1 MAVVGSAEIIVKAIT
16 SGVAKDIEDGLNN
29 SRTRSSTKR
38 AGKDLAQDFTDN
50 FGKSARSE
58 FARTSQDV
66 SKSFH
71 KMIRSSYYVQSGV
84 MALAGSISSLVG
96 GLGAFIGAAGG
107 AASTGIVLAN
117 AMTQIKVASL
127 VGKAAFSGVSQAVAA
142 AGKANTSTTK
152 TVKDLREEMQ
162 QLAFDAE
169 EAALKEEDAAL
180 ALEKA
185 RENLARVQNLPPDNR
200 ARREA
205 ELAYRQ
211 ADLAYRR
218 ALDRSKDL
226 EDERKNPKK
235 KGKTGTDPYAGLTKS
250 QKQFAQYLVSIQAQ
264 LKGLNEAAAGSFL
277 PVLQT
282 QIQRMFSSGAFSM
295 LIQGYK
301 QVGEALGE
309 ASFRLANSLFDP
321 TSMAGI
327 RDIFIGTSKTVMA
340 LGTIFGNLIKS
351 FLTLYRA
358 TSPVFNMFRDFLS
371 TSTTNMAKDLAGNFA
386 NISGFFRKA
395 AQTAAMFGSV
405 IGNVFAGLKN
415 MIKANT
421 GPGTGGYMLVEQ
433 LKASTKWMREMGTAA
448 GEFSSK
454 AYFKATAEN
463 TLAITNAFSGFF
475 SMMKDLGASPDV
487 KLFWDTLAQG
497 QDSLRQIIAA
507 ATATGPILAEI
518 LVSVAEIAASF
529 TDSGQIKTYLEI
541 ISGVFKAMAGFLKS
555 IQPIMQI
562 LGPIIGAM
570 GALITLGLL
579 FKKVYMIGFG
589 TVMAAM
595 KVMSAIQAVL
605 LAKKYGESIAN
616 GVVMASNM
624 GLGASY
630 IGLGGTMAG
639 VTAIA
644 SAMWVAITGPIGLA
658 ILAIA
663 AVGAAIAAAIGITA
677 AINADRVKKSVTAL
691 SGSFRD
697 AAKHTLSAADASSQ
711 WANAL
716 LTVTDAEK
724 ASIQDMSQVN
734 GLYATLAKERAESAA
749 QMASQDWVSVT
760 QTAAE
765 ANAQKAVEAANA
777 AFKSYGDTLAKIA
790 KKSLPD
796 IQRNYRNLVVTQ
808 GMSKE
813 ATLGMLDASED
824 MTKSLEA
831 QAKALGDTIYN
842 SDGTVN
848 AQKRLDYALG
858 EGSYLLAKARVE
870 RAKFNQTM
878 KDAVQT
884 FIDTKGPLEQSSQD
898 LQKYSDTVVTASGAA
913 GFSLK
918 KYKEDLLK
926 QQRDLDQW
934 SKNIAV
940 LSKKMS
946 DGALK
951 ELVAMGKGG
960 AALVAS
966 LVTGTGNSLKVNE
979 KALKAYQD
987 QVIVAAE
994 AQKKATAIAAAVTDP
1009 RALTTLLNKKFG
1021 GQGTLYNYAMQEIQA
1036 GSKSLSAIAADYGI
1050 TIDELIAQQQKYG
1063 TKDVAAEVNIKGVWD
1078 KASISNLKSEFEKAM
1093 GATTYVI
1100 TTKKADG
1107 GLIGRVRQFANGGI
1121 ARFAD
1126 GSGGPVSGPG
1136 GPRSD
1141 MIPAM
1146 LSNGEYVVNAA
1157 STAKNLELLRAIN
1170 AGQSVSGPGINISVN
1185 AAPGMS
1191 EREIA
1196 TLVANRLQFEMRKG
1210 ASV

>member
-1 MAVVGSAEIIVKAIT
+1 
-16 SGVAKDIEDGLNN
+16 
-29 SRTRSSTKR
+29 
-38 AGKDLAQDFTDN
+38 
-50 FGKSARSE
+50 
-58 FARTSQDV
+58 
-66 SKSFH
+66 
-71 KMIRSSYYVQSGV
+71 
-84 MALAGSISSLVG
+84 
-96 GLGAFIGAAGG
+96 
-107 AASTGIVLAN
+107 
-117 AMTQIKVASL
+117 
-127 VGKAAFSGVSQAVAA
+127 
-142 AGKANTSTTK
+142 
-152 TVKDLREEMQ
+152 MQ

-226 EDERKNPKK
+226 EDEKKNPKK

-250 QKQFAQYLVSIQAQ
+250 QKEFAQYLVSIQKQ

-282 QIQRMFSSGAFSM
+282 QIQKMFSSGAFTM

-301 QVGEALGE
+301 QVGQALGE
-309 ASFRLANSLFDP
+309 ASSRLGNSLFNP
-321 TSMAGI
+321 TSLAGI

-371 TSTTNMAKDLAGNFA
+371 TSTTNMAKNLAGNFA
-386 NISGFFRKA
+386 NISAYFKKA
-395 AQTAAMFGSV
+395 AQTAAMFGSI
-405 IGNVFAGLKN
+405 IGNVFAGLKA

-433 LKASTKWMREMGTAA
+433 LKASSKWMRELGTAA

-463 TLAITNAFSGFF
+463 TLAITNAFAGFF
-475 SMMKDLGASPDV
+475 SVLKDLGTSPDV
-487 KLFWDTLAQG
+487 KLFWDTLSQG
-497 QDSLRQIIAA
+497 QDSLRQIIMAA
-507 ATATGPILAEI
+507 AGTGPILAEI

-555 IQPIMQI
+555 IQPLMQV
-562 LGPIIGAM
+562 LGPIIGGM

-605 LAKKYGESIAN
+605 VAKKYGESIAN
-616 GVVMASNM
+616 GVVIASNT

-644 SAMWVAITGPIGLA
+644 SAMWTAITGPIGLA
-658 ILAIA
+658 ILAIV

-734 GLYATLAKERAESAA
+734 GLYATLAKERAE
-749 QMASQDWVSVT
+749 
-760 QTAAE
+760 TAAE
-765 ANAQKAVEAANA
+765 MAAHNGEWVSAQQIVQEEAAATAVTAATA

-790 KKSLPD
+790 KKSLPE

-842 SDGTVN
+842 ADGTVN

-858 EGSYLLAKARVE
+858 EGSYLLAKARAE

-878 KDAVQT
+878 RDAVQT
-884 FIDTKGPLEQSSQD
+884 FIDVKGPLEQSAED
-898 LQKYSDTVVTASGAA
+898 LKKYSDVVVTASGDA
-913 GFSLK
+913 GFSLN
-918 KYKEDLLK
+918 KYKDDLLK
-926 QQRDLDQW
+926 QQRDLAAW
-934 SKNIAV
+934 SKNIAL

-946 DGALK
+946 QGALN

-960 AALVAS
+960 SALVAS

-979 KALKAYQD
+979 KALKTYQD
-987 QVIVAAE
+987 QVVKAAE
-994 AQKKATAIAAAVTDP
+994 AQKKATAVAAAVTDP
-1009 RALTTLLNKKFG
+1009 RALSNLISRKFQ
-1021 GQGTLYNYAMQEIQA
+1021 GQGTLYNYYSGSITAGVKSISEIA
-1036 GSKSLSAIAADYGI
+1036 EEAGI
-1050 TIDELIAQQQKYG
+1050 TIDQLIAEQSKLG

-1078 KASISNLKSEFEKAM
+1078 KSSIANLKSDFEKAM

-1107 GLIGRVRQFANGGI
+1107 GLIGRVRQFADGGI

-1191 EREIA
+1191 EYEIA